1 MNNLRITKESLKIY
15 KCIYKKIPKKVRT
28 ACVCAFFFVP
38 LQPKC
43 GFLIL
48 GDERTADYNRGNMCG
63 NVVAMRAHYPE
74 KGWQIQ

>member
-1 MNNLRITKESLKIY
+1 MQ
-15 KCIYKKIPKKVRT
+15 C
-28 ACVCAFFFVP
+28 ACAYAFFFVP

-63 NVVAMRAHYPE
+63 NAVAVRAHYPE